1 MFDNIPHNDDE
12 ETSFSEAYRSEILNG
27 GKEKEK
33 TVLPKL
39 ISILLLMVVVSV
51 MSIFGYNYF
60 TRSST
65 KSSVV
70 TETHQEKMS
79 QDEERKKVKEIQ
91 KIEES
96 SLPLP
101 PPESMMI
108 DNIEDLEII
117 EPAKVTTVEA
127 TPTATKSDNDFEQIA
142 NEMKLELSKALDK
155 KSNTSVKKIESTP
168 VAPPQTQKGEEI
180 YMKQL
185 RELSQEINREAI

>member
-1 MFDNIPHNDDE
+1 MFNNIPHNDE

-39 ISILLLMVVVSV
+39 ISILLLMIVVSV

-60 TRSST
+60 TSSST

-70 TETHQEKMS
+70 TEPNQEQMS

-91 KIEES
+91 KIEET

-101 PPESMMI
+101 AESMMI

-117 EPAKVTTVEA
+117 EPAKVTTVET
-127 TPTATKSDNDFEQIA
+127 TPTATKSDNDFDQIA
-142 NEMKLELSKALDK
+142 KEMKLELSKELDK

-168 VAPPQTQKGEEI
+168 TVAPPQTQKGEEM

-185 RELSQEINREAI
+185 RELSKEINREAI